1 MWWRQG
7 YSGTFQNHTGN
18 FSASKKQKKEKTGQ
32 GEKTKISK
40 SISTIHKVPKCHNV
54 DGVGHIA
61 KNLDSTLTG
70 KCDADELAI
79 IVWLLTRIRPDFKI
93 SDLRCIYYEDIF
105 EKYEMA
111 AARLRDQNPANF
123 NLLLTK
129 IQTFLV
135 EEELDQILVLALE
148 MGFNA
153 AWLAPAKTK
162 KKKASERM
170 QELAKAAPPTRRRI
184 HEIQAWAMEMH
195 LDQDRARPLP
205 LPELSA
211 CQQQLQQCQQISKAA
226 PVAKAAAPAAAPEAA
241 PDVAWIC

>member
-1 MWWRQG
+1 M
-7 YSGTFQNHTGN
+7 
-18 FSASKKQKKEKTGQ
+18 
-32 GEKTKISK
+32 
-40 SISTIHKVPKCHNV
+40 
-54 DGVGHIA
+54 GHIA
-61 KNLDSTLTG
+61 KNLDSSLAG

-93 SDLRCIYYEDIF
+93 ADLRCVYYDDVF

-111 AARLRDQNPANF
+111 AARLRDQSPANF
-123 NLLLTK
+123 NFTLTK
-129 IQTFLV
+129 IQTLLY
-135 EEELDQILVLALE
+135 EDELDQILALALE
-148 MGFNA
+148 LGFNT
-153 AWLAPAKTK
+153 AWLAPVKTK
-162 KKKASERM
+162 KKKACDRLY
-170 QELAKAAPPTRRRI
+170 ELAKAAPPTRRRI